1 MVYYTVYLP
10 AFTIKI
16 NHLWVNIHKYTIHGW
31 YGHGMP
37 PRNFLPRDA
46 SLSFPTHSF
55 GLREKTEAAFSLTET
70 VVPESVQILRYHP
83 GISSP
88 WPVAVSEPSN
98 QLQCPEAVRYETSHL
113 QKESCKDVHLSEF
126 GLFNSFNIET

>member
-1 MVYYTVYLP
+1 MECPQETSYHVTRR
-10 AFTIKI
+10 FC
-16 NHLWVNIHKYTIHGW
+16 
-31 YGHGMP
+31 
-37 PRNFLPRDA
+37 
-46 SLSFPTHSF
+46 FPTHSF

-113 QKESCKDVHLSEF
+113 EKESCKDLQTE
-126 GLFNSFNIET
+126 